1 MKKEHVS
8 KMLELLKTFED
19 CGKLDKDE
27 HYMYL
32 KWKNY
37 ALKLCWVQVRK
48 LLKKIEKAG
57 PQQPRQLEIE
67 TIKALLKRDREK
79 LRLIM
84 SAQPMCRGEFLHI
97 RGRISALR
105 DVLRIMKKKA

>member
-1 MKKEHVS
+1 M
-8 KMLELLKTFED
+8 
-19 CGKLDKDE
+19 
-27 HYMYL
+27 
-32 KWKNY
+32 
-37 ALKLCWVQVRK
+37 R
-48 LLKKIEKAG
+48 
-57 PQQPRQLEIE
+57 RLEIE

-105 DVLRIMKKKA
+105 DVLRIVKKKT